1 MSHVE
6 SKSVEYDGKVY
17 LIGKNGVLIG
27 GPFASND
34 EADRVSMLASRLL
47 GEQPTQ
53 VYKQFVNAWLN
64 SSEEAKQGFE
74 QATSA
79 KVTPNFLDEEG
90 NIMPNDPGR
99 KGSIIQDD
107 YRGDIYIKPEWA
119 HQPNIWQH
127 EGEHK
132 YLHGKGVRSGDKGL
146 LDYHVGV
153 PSIGIDERIDKDSH
167 FLIYN
172 RPIDETRMYQNPK
185 VRFDPKLR
193 NYKVSPFMKA
203 KRTFEEKFKSEQERF
218 RERLKFMGGLLDIG
232 SPYMRFKAK
241 KERDKIKYKQS
252 WKKKKSAN

>member
-1 MSHVE
+1 MAHVE

-17 LIGKNGVLIG
+17 LIGKNGVRIG

-47 GEQPTQ
+47 GEQTTQ
-53 VYKQFVNAWLN
+53 VYQQFVNAWLN

-79 KVTPNFLDEEG
+79 KVTPNFSDSEG
-90 NIMPNDPGR
+90 NIRPNYPGN
-99 KGSIIQDD
+99 KGSIVQGDD
-107 YRGDIYIKPEWA
+107 RGDIYIKPEGA

-127 EGEHK
+127 EAEHK
-132 YLHGKGVRSGDKGL
+132 YFYDKGVGSGDKGL

-153 PSIGIDERIDKDSH
+153 PSIGRDKRVDKDSH

-193 NYKVSPFMKA
+193 NYKVSPFVKA
-203 KRTFEEKFKSEQERF
+203 ESAAEYRDEVWD
-218 RERLKFMGGLLDIG
+218 FMGSALDIG
-232 SPYMRFKAK
+232 SPYMRFKAQ
-241 KERDKIKYKQS
+241 KERDKIKYK
-252 WKKKKSAN
+252 KKKLAN